1 MRRLTVL
8 YHKTVPR
15 VEYSLTHT
23 HIPTPRQNLHHFTM
37 VWPRHELH
45 ISIYLVTIGLL
56 LSYSTMEAIYNL
68 LSIFYIVHVV
78 CPHLRQQV
86 MGPAQRR
93 AGTTVSILYSISI
106 IVLLSQIQPADA
118 SPLPKTDIP
127 ALEGEAN
134 YKRWASLVRNS
145 LIVLGLWY
153 TIDNPEPDAEY
164 ETIITGVATE
174 TEEARTRQGPQTN
187 KAEIRKWEEDDAK

>member
-56 LSYSTMEAIYNL
+56 LSYSTLEAIYNL

-78 CPHLRQQV
+78 CPHLRQQRS
-86 MGPAQRR
+86 GSRTRPPHPQR
-93 AGTTVSILYSISI
+93 T
-106 IVLLSQIQPADA
+106 A
-118 SPLPKTDIP
+118 SPRTMSQR
-127 ALEGEAN
+127 AH
-134 YKRWASLVRNS
+134 
-145 LIVLGLWY
+145 
-153 TIDNPEPDAEY
+153 
-164 ETIITGVATE
+164 ATSQSC
-174 TEEARTRQGPQTN
+174 ARR
-187 KAEIRKWEEDDAK
+187 